1 MAASIHA
8 RAAFAVA
15 VLSITAA
22 ACAARSSQRPEPRSG
37 VQVITADQI
46 AHSGATTAWD
56 VLKREAPMLSLRD
69 DRGGHPASAGRRGRS
84 SIVLAD
90 PPVVIL
96 DGVRLTDFRALEG
109 IPAATILTISVYTGI
124 EGTTYYGTN
133 AVSGVI
139 VIQTK
144 DGAAP

>member
-1 MAASIHA
+1 MAAQLPA
-8 RAAFAVA
+8 RLRF
-15 VLSITAA
+15 AA
-22 ACAARSSQRPEPRSG
+22 ALLFLAACSTHTHQRPETRPG
-37 VQVITADQI
+37 VQVITAEQI
-46 AHSGATTAWD
+46 ERSGGNTAWE

-69 DRGGHPASAGRRGRS
+69 TRSGHPSSAGRRGRS
-84 SIVLAD
+84 SIVLND

-96 DGVRLTDFRALEG
+96 DGVRLTDFRALDG
-109 IPAATILTISVYTGI
+109 IPAATILVISVYTGI